1 MWCIINEL
9 MKVCVIDDSRS
20 FTVLLSKL
28 LETEGHRVVTA
39 NGGRTGLFLLENN
52 KYDATILD
60 ISMPEFSGIDVVD
73 ALNKSGRIKEQNIL
87 VLTASSLSD
96 EELYKLKTKG
106 VKGILKKPLELDSLV
121 ETLEALKEAGGVYA
135 KTHNLSYEE
144 KFLTEMIS
152 CKSCGEKNLGNS
164 NFCNKCGIV
173 LGQITP
179 KN

>member
-1 MWCIINEL
+1 V
-9 MKVCVIDDSRS
+9 KVCIIDDSRS
-20 FTVLLSKL
+20 FTVILSKL
-28 LETEGHRVVTA
+28 LEKEGHRVVTA
-39 NGGRTGLFLLENN
+39 SGGRTGLSLLENN

-87 VLTASSLSD
+87 VLTASSSSD
-96 EELYKLKTKG
+96 EELDKLKTKG

-121 ETLEALKEAGGVYA
+121 ITLEALKEAGEVYA
-135 KTHNLSYEE
+135 KTHNLSSEE
-144 KFLTEMIS
+144 KLLTEMIS

-179 KN
+179 KNFRN